1 MTESLR
7 QRIEDALVEVRP
19 YLAVDN
25 GDIEI
30 VRYEESTGVLEL
42 RFLGACKT
50 CSMSAMTLRA
60 GIERAI
66 RMHLPEIRRVEAVQ

>member
-1 MTESLR
+1 MR
-7 QRIEDALVEVRP
+7 QRIEDALIEVRP

-30 VRYEESTGVLEL
+30 VRYEDSTGVLEL

>member
-1 MTESLR
+1 MT
-7 QRIEDALVEVRP
+7 DEVRSEIELALRDVRP
-19 YLAVDN
+19 HLAVDQ
-25 GDIEI
+25 GDVEI
-30 VRYEESTGVLEL
+30 VRFDEATGVLEV

-66 RMHLPEIRRVEAVQ
+66 RLRVRSVRRVEAVL

>member
-1 MTESLR
+1 MTDELR
-7 QRIEDALVEVRP
+7 HEIEQALLDVRP

-25 GDIEI
+25 GDVEI
-30 VRYEESTGVLEL
+30 VRFEESTGVLEV

-66 RMHLPEIRRVEAVQ
+66 RLKVRSVRRVEAVA

>member
-1 MTESLR
+1 MR

-30 VRYEESTGVLEL
+30 VRYEEATGVLEL

-60 GIERAI
+60 GIERAV

>member
-1 MTESLR
+1 MTESMRL
-7 QRIEDALVEVRP
+7 RIEEALVDVRP
-19 YLAVDN
+19 YLIVDN
-25 GDIEI
+25 GDVEI
-30 VRYEESTGVLEL
+30 VRYDESTFVLEL

-66 RMHLPEIRRVEAVQ
+66 RLNIPEIRRVEAIL

>member
-1 MTESLR
+1 MTDELR
-7 QRIEDALVEVRP
+7 HEIEIALRDVRP
-19 YLAVDN
+19 HLAIDN
-25 GDIEI
+25 GDVEI
-30 VRYEESTGVLEL
+30 VRFEEESGVLEV

-66 RMHLPEIRRVEAVQ
+66 RLKVRRVRRVEAVV

>member
-1 MTESLR
+1 MTESMRL
-7 QRIEDALVEVRP
+7 RIEEALVDVRP
-19 YLAVDN
+19 YLIVDN
-25 GDIEI
+25 GDVEI
-30 VRYEESTGVLEL
+30 VRYDESTCVLEL

-66 RMHLPEIRRVEAVQ
+66 RLNIPEIRRVEAIL

>member
-1 MTESLR
+1 MTESMR
-7 QRIEDALVEVRP
+7 QRIEDALIEVRP

-30 VRYEESTGVLEL
+30 VRYEDSTGVLEL

-66 RMHLPEIRRVEAVQ
+66 RMHLPEIRRVDAVQ

>member
-19 YLAVDN
+19 FLAVDN

>member
-1 MTESLR
+1 MESILD
-7 QRIEDALVEVRP
+7 RIELALVDVRP
-19 YLAVDN
+19 FLEADKGN
-25 GDIEI
+25 IEI
-30 VRYEESTGVLEL
+30 VGYNEQTHVLQL

-66 RMHLPEIRRVEAVQ
+66 RLHVPEVHRVEAVS

>member
-1 MTESLR
+1 MTDALR
-7 QRIEDALVEVRP
+7 AEIEDALRDVRP
-19 YLAVDN
+19 YLAVDH
-25 GDIEI
+25 GDVEI
-30 VRYEESTGVLEL
+30 VRFEEATGVLEV

-66 RMHLPEIRRVEAVQ
+66 RLKVRSVRRVEAVA